1 MKSRLRLILPAITAA
16 MLLGAAPS
24 SADNSANVYCPDP
37 SAGWILV
44 PTILYP
50 DGAKK
55 DNNGDLLVCAK
66 FTEPATKDNNN
77 PQFTDDII
85 LTP

>member
-1 MKSRLRLILPAITAA
+1 MKFRLRLTLPAITTA
-16 MLLGAAPS
+16 MLVAAAPS
-24 SADNSANVYCPDP
+24 LADNSANVSCPDP

-44 PTILYP
+44 PIVLYP

-55 DNNGDLLVCAK
+55 DNNGDALVCAK
-66 FTEPATKDNNN
+66 FTESATKDNNN

-85 LTP
+85 LT